1 MIDGYE
7 LNIPTIKRFIYGI
20 QNDLGQVN
28 GKQID
33 ALKKLIDKNERNE
46 NERNKNERNKNER
59 NKNERNLLSPIIKYI
74 FKPTIHKNPINIR
87 TYGYKNKSVNCFYNA
102 ALAILSSL
110 TYYTQNINLMLE
122 YKKFMDNENVES
134 IKNKIDLSILSKPF
148 MYRILDIKAKE
159 DIEQN
164 INPTFFDR
172 FLNQILAFK
181 KLITFANLLN
191 YYEIDDEDI
200 LAMSY
205 AYFYFSPKTMA
216 SGDSIIKLLN
226 YLKTKSP
233 GDPIICNENAIQ
245 NSNNFL
251 EFYDKCNDYH
261 ITSHGFNNKVYD
273 GKNGPV
279 DQQIISEALNNRK
292 ENLTDPTEIEK
303 LVLKYEFLL
312 LIFKEINDVHNGFCN
327 ELIIN
332 RIERKKIGE
341 AKTKNGTIRYDEG
354 CDENS
359 KNKFEKEMMTKYG
372 YSGSTEFTTRV
383 DFVPVKNR
391 QNNTIDKYDVYVKCV
406 TNNKNKFNIDDIK
419 TANTCI
425 LDLFSPE
432 IIKNLNIKLLS
443 LYNVLTQYKNDD
455 NFTHLSIIGKS
466 PNQIYIES
474 NQEDDASAVITL
486 LTSMTYLCGVS
497 PYTLINTMHGS
508 VIGNDLDIISSAFT
522 DYDILIFKPKYFI
535 SKLPLDHL
543 VRKIPSKEFVNTEN
557 PEENILKTIELN
569 SELKYSLMGVVYHR
583 GGANGG
589 HYVAYIKDDKKMHL
603 YNDDVYSAVDTCF
616 ENIVKEY
623 NEGQNNEDQN
633 NEDQNNEL
641 TQIIN
646 ELLNILGNEQSNEN
660 DKKLAQL
667 CLSYFLDHVVKN
679 KNEIKELLNNT
690 AIKTTAIKTTAINE
704 NLKKM
709 IKSNIDKLFNK
720 CETYTYNYYDVN
732 IVDPNN
738 MSLKQRSKNI
748 SIRLSGQSNQ
758 VPVYVYIRS
767 DLLNK

>member
-28 GKQID
+28 GGQIV
-33 ALKKLIDKNERNE
+33 ALKKLINE
-46 NERNKNERNKNER
+46 NERNKNKNER
-59 NKNERNLLSPIIKYI
+59 DENERDENERNLLYPIIKYV

-122 YKKFMDNENVES
+122 YKKFMDNEDIES

-148 MYRILDIKAKE
+148 MYRILNINAKGY
-159 DIEQN
+159 IEQN
-164 INPTFFDR
+164 IDPAFFDR

-191 YYEIDDEDI
+191 YYEIDDADI
-200 LAMSY
+200 TAMSY
-205 AYFYFSPKTMA
+205 AYFCFSPETMA

-233 GDPIICNENAIQ
+233 GDPIICNEIAIQ

-261 ITSHGFNNKVYD
+261 ITEHGFNNRVYD
-273 GKNGPV
+273 GKKGPV

-292 ENLTDPTEIEK
+292 ENFTDPTEIEK

-312 LIFKEINDVHNGFCN
+312 LIFKEINDVRNGFCN

-341 AKTKNGTIRYDEG
+341 TKTKNVSQYE
-354 CDENS
+354 CS
-359 KNKFEKEMMTKYG
+359 KDMFEEMKTKYG
-372 YSGSTEFTTRV
+372 YSDSTEFTTSV
-383 DFVPVKNR
+383 DFVPVKNG
-391 QNNTIDKYDVYVKCV
+391 QNGPIDKYDVYVKCII
-406 TNNKNKFNIDDIK
+406 NNKNKFDRDGIKAANI
-419 TANTCI
+419 CI
-425 LDLFSPE
+425 SSLFSPKN
-432 IIKNLNIKLLS
+432 IKNLNIKNLNIKLLS

-455 NFTHLSIIGKS
+455 NFTHLSIIGES

-474 NQEDDASAVITL
+474 DQEDDASAVITL

-508 VIGNDLDIISSAFT
+508 IIGNDNPDEISSAFT

-535 SKLPLDHL
+535 SRTPLDHL

-583 GGANGG
+583 GGANAG
-589 HYVAYIKDDKKMHL
+589 HYVAYIKDNEKMHL
-603 YNDDVYSAVDTCF
+603 YNDDVYSEGDARF
-616 ENIVKEY
+616 EDIVKEY
-623 NEGQNNEDQN
+623 NEDQN
-633 NEDQNNEL
+633 KKDQNKEGRNDKL

-646 ELLNILGNEQSNEN
+646 ELLNIHDNKQSNEN
-660 DKKLAQL
+660 DEKLAQL
-667 CLSYFLDHVVKN
+667 CLSYYLDQVVEN
-679 KNEIKELLNNT
+679 KDEIKRLLENPT
-690 AIKTTAIKTTAINE
+690 IKTTAINE

-720 CETYTYNYYDVN
+720 CETYTYNYYVVN
-732 IVDPNN
+732 VEDPNN
-738 MSLKQRSKNI
+738 MSLKQQSKNI

>member
-7 LNIPTIKRFIYGI
+7 LNIPTIKRFIYGV

-28 GKQID
+28 KDQIV
-33 ALKKLIDKNERNE
+33 ALKKLINE
-46 NERNKNERNKNER
+46 NERNKNKNER
-59 NKNERNLLSPIIKYI
+59 DENERNLLSPIIKYV

-122 YKKFMDNENVES
+122 YKKFMDNEDIES

-148 MYRILDIKAKE
+148 MYRILNIDAKE
-159 DIEQN
+159 YIEQN
-164 INPTFFDR
+164 IDPAFFDR

-191 YYEIDDEDI
+191 YYEIDDADI

-205 AYFYFSPKTMA
+205 AYFCFSPRTMS
-216 SGDSIIKLLN
+216 SGYSIIELLN

-233 GDPIICNENAIQ
+233 GDPIICNEIAIQ

-251 EFYDKCNDYH
+251 EFYDKCRDYH
-261 ITSHGFNNKVYD
+261 ITEHGFNNRVYD

-292 ENLTDPTEIEK
+292 ENFTDPTEIEK

-312 LIFKEINDVHNGFCN
+312 LIFKEINDVHNGLCN

-332 RIERKKIGE
+332 QIERKKIGE
-341 AKTKNGTIRYDEG
+341 TKTKNVSQYEH
-354 CDENS
+354 S
-359 KNKFEKEMMTKYG
+359 KNGFEEEMKIKYK
-372 YSGSTEFTTRV
+372 YSDSTEFTTSV
-383 DFVPVKNR
+383 DFVPVKNG
-391 QNNTIDKYDVYVKCV
+391 QNGPIDKYDVYVKCII
-406 TNNKNKFNIDDIK
+406 NNKNKFDRDGIKAANI
-419 TANTCI
+419 CI
-425 LDLFSPE
+425 SSPFSPKN
-432 IIKNLNIKLLS
+432 IKNLNIKLLS
-443 LYNVLTQYKNDD
+443 LYNVLTQYENDD
-455 NFTHLSIIGKS
+455 NFTHLSIIGES

-474 NQEDDASAVITL
+474 DQEDDASAVITL

-508 VIGNDLDIISSAFT
+508 IIGNNNPDEISSAFT

-583 GGANGG
+583 GGANAG
-589 HYVAYIKDDKKMHL
+589 HYVAYIKDNEKMHL
-603 YNDDVYSAVDTCF
+603 YNDDVYSIADARF
-616 ENIVKEY
+616 EDIVKEY
-623 NEGQNNEDQN
+623 NEDQNKEDQN
-633 NEDQNNEL
+633 KEL

-646 ELLNILGNEQSNEN
+646 ELLNIHGNRQRNEN
-660 DKKLAQL
+660 DEKLAQL
-667 CLSYFLDHVVKN
+667 CLSYFLDQAVEN
-679 KNEIKELLNNT
+679 KDEIKRLLEDP
-690 AIKTTAIKTTAINE
+690 AIKTTAIDE
-704 NLKKM
+704 NLKNM
-709 IKSNIDKLFNK
+709 IKSNIDKFFNK
-720 CETYTYNYYDVN
+720 CETYTYNYYVVN
-732 IVDPNN
+732 NKYPNN
-738 MSLKQRSKNI
+738 MSLKQQSKNI

>member
-28 GKQID
+28 KDQIV
-33 ALKKLIDKNERNE
+33 ALKKLIDKNERNK
-46 NERNKNERNKNER
+46 NKNERDENER
-59 NKNERNLLSPIIKYI
+59 DENERNLLSPIIKYV
-74 FKPTIHKNPINIR
+74 FKPIIRKNPINIR

-110 TYYTQNINLMLE
+110 TYYTQNINLISE
-122 YKKFMDNENVES
+122 YKKFMDNEDIES
-134 IKNKIDLSILSKPF
+134 IKNKIDLSILSKAF
-148 MYRILDIKAKE
+148 MYRILDIHAKGY
-159 DIEQN
+159 IEQN
-164 INPTFFDR
+164 IDPAFFDR

-191 YYEIDDEDI
+191 YYEIDDVDI
-200 LAMSY
+200 TAMSY
-205 AYFYFSPKTMA
+205 AYFCFSPRAIA
-216 SGDSIIKLLN
+216 SRDSITKLLN

-251 EFYDKCNDYH
+251 EFYDKCRDYH
-261 ITSHGFNNKVYD
+261 ITEHGFNNRVYD
-273 GKNGPV
+273 GKKGPV

-292 ENLTDPTEIEK
+292 ENFTDPTEIEK

-332 RIERKKIGE
+332 RIERKKIDE
-341 AKTKNGTIRYDEG
+341 TKTKNVSQYEHF
-354 CDENS
+354 
-359 KNKFEKEMMTKYG
+359 KNGFEEEMKTKYPN
-372 YSGSTEFTTRV
+372 STEFTTSV

-391 QNNTIDKYDVYVKCV
+391 QNGPIDKYDVYVKCII
-406 TNNKNKFNIDDIK
+406 NNKNKFDRNVVKAANICISSLFSPENIK
-419 TANTCI
+419 NLNI
-425 LDLFSPE
+425 EPRSPE

-443 LYNVLTQYKNDD
+443 LYNVLTQYENDD
-455 NFTHLSIIGKS
+455 NFTHLSIIGES

-474 NQEDDASAVITL
+474 DKEDDASAVITL

-497 PYTLINTMHGS
+497 PHTLINTMHGS
-508 VIGNDLDIISSAFT
+508 VIGNDNPDEISSGFT

-569 SELKYSLMGVVYHR
+569 SELKYSLMGVVYHH
-583 GGANGG
+583 GGANAG
-589 HYVAYIKDDKKMHL
+589 HYVAYIKDNEKMHL
-603 YNDDVYSAVDTCF
+603 YNDGVYSTVDTCF
-616 ENIVKEY
+616 EDIVKEY
-623 NEGQNNEDQN
+623 KEDQN
-633 NEDQNNEL
+633 KEDQNKEDQKGEL

-646 ELLNILGNEQSNEN
+646 ELSAIHDNKQRNEN
-660 DKKLAQL
+660 DEKLAQL
-667 CLSYFLDHVVKN
+667 CLSYFLDQAVEN
-679 KNEIKELLNNT
+679 KDEIKRLLEDPE
-690 AIKTTAIKTTAINE
+690 IKTIAINE
-704 NLKKM
+704 NLKNM

-720 CETYTYNYYDVN
+720 CETYTYNYYVVN
-732 IVDPNN
+732 VEDPNN
-738 MSLKQRSKNI
+738 MSLTQQSKNI
-748 SIRLSGQSNQ
+748 SIRLSGQSYQ